1 MIVAV
6 LVVAGIVVGI
16 LLRSDE
22 QSGAAL
28 DSMVPD
34 EDCVALYGPEPW
46 IILWDR
52 SLTQPCVVVAG
63 FQNVQVWNKGFEPMT
78 VDWPDGRRR
87 VAIDEHFDTGPIS
100 GILRAGPN
108 NIDATPFPM
117 PVIWLLPESLSPT
130 VGIEATDDG
139 FGPVR
144 VGMTLD
150 EASAALGLEL
160 EVIGEV
166 PYHWL
171 AAVSDDP
178 YSPSFLADGPGD
190 GTSVIVEIHVHN
202 PRG

>member
-1 MIVAV
+1 MNTSTRDPSAT
-6 LVVAGIVVGI
+6 
-16 LLRSDE
+16 
-22 QSGAAL
+22 
-28 DSMVPD
+28 
-34 EDCVALYGPEPW
+34 
-46 IILWDR
+46 
-52 SLTQPCVVVAG
+52 SLHT
-63 FQNVQVWNKGFEPMT
+63 
-78 VDWPDGRRR
+78 GRN
-87 VAIDEHFDTGPIS
+87 E
-100 GILRAGPN
+100 
-108 NIDATPFPM
+108 IDAVPFPM
-117 PVIWLLPESLSPT
+117 PTIWLLPESLSPT

-139 FGPVR
+139 FGPVH

-190 GTSVIVEIHVHN
+190 GTSVIAEIHVHR